1 MKTLNRYLLKEVVI
15 SFLLA
20 LGLIILVLLLND
32 IFYLTDIFISKKVP
46 LAVVLRVLLL
56 LLPSILALA
65 IPLAF
70 LAGLL
75 GGLTNLNADREI
87 EALRLLGVSPRQ
99 LLKPLLGLAM
109 ILCLVTMS
117 FTFWLAPRANYK
129 WLQTMVESV
138 LTRVNFQV
146 VPGQFNESFPAN
158 IIYIDGQDSLG
169 KWQGIFLYRKEEQE
183 EVQVVMAR
191 KGEMWPAPD
200 LKSAWLRLTDG
211 YSFRFNL
218 SQPETIAFDQFKRQE
233 QLVDLKNL
241 LPPVSLEKKYR
252 EKSLEELLAD
262 QRKIKAGRNKNRR
275 ELLAIQAELN
285 KRISLP
291 AACLVFVFLGL
302 GLGWRRWPGGRVGGY
317 GVSLIILVIY
327 YLLLVF
333 GQSQAE
339 AGRLAPQVGLWLPDF
354 LALVAGWLTYLS
366 ACREVEIGFCRR
378 IKNLVNVSKKRT
390 RNFTVSFTRPQRR
403 SSYQVFGL
411 SFHDRYILGKF
422 VPIYIYL
429 FLAVVLVLVVF
440 NFLTRWEMVR
450 KGQQPVY
457 LLFSFIWHKLP
468 EFASQAIQL
477 SALLAPILCLNF
489 LYRRNEIQALI
500 TSGLSFWRLT
510 APILVVAILLIP
522 LSFFLQDRLVV
533 RGNLEAEKIWSQL
546 AGRPVR
552 AFTFQNRYWLKSDNL
567 PGFLHYELS
576 SAERNSLHRL
586 LVFQIEEDSF
596 FKLKR
601 VIFSQMAKIGENNL
615 HLEKGWERD
624 VKSDNF
630 PFHKFDSLELS
641 WPEAQRQLVTEW
653 KEPSLMTWNELGQYG
668 RDLERS
674 GSPAL
679 SFKLEA
685 RSRVAWPFSAFV
697 LALLGVALAGL
708 SQKKIFVFPL
718 GLALGGAYLFW
729 QAVAAFRSLG
739 SADLLSPGLAAWSPI
754 VIFSLVGFYLFFRV
768 KT

>member
-15 SFLLA
+15 SFLIA
-20 LGLIILVLLLND
+20 LGLIILILLLND

-46 LAVVLRVLLL
+46 LAVVLRVLFL

-75 GGLTNLNADREI
+75 GGLTHLNADREI

-99 LLKPLLGLAM
+99 VLKPLLGLAM

-138 LTRVNFQV
+138 LTRVNFQL
-146 VPGQFNESFPAN
+146 VPGQFNESFPSN
-158 IIYIDGQDSLG
+158 VIYIDGQDSPG
-169 KWQGIFLYRKEEQE
+169 KWQGIFFYRKEEQE
-183 EVQVVMAR
+183 EVQVVTAR
-191 KGEMWPAPD
+191 EGEMWPAPD

-233 QLVDLKNL
+233 QLVDLKSL

-262 QRKIKAGRNKNRR
+262 RQKVKADRNKNRG
-275 ELLAIQAELN
+275 ELLAIQVELN
-285 KRISLP
+285 KRVSLP
-291 AACLVFVFLGL
+291 AACLVFVFLGV

-317 GVSLIILVIY
+317 GVSLVILVIY
-327 YLLLVF
+327 YFLLVF

-339 AGRLAPQVGLWLPDF
+339 AGRLAPPLGLWLPDF
-354 LALVAGWLTYLS
+354 LALVAGWLSYLS
-366 ACREVEIGFCRR
+366 ACREVEIRFCPR
-378 IKNLVNVSKKRT
+378 IKSLANVSKKRA
-390 RNFTVSFTRPQRR
+390 RNFTASSTRAQKR
-403 SSYQVFGL
+403 SSYQVFSL
-411 SFHDRYILGKF
+411 SFHDRYILSKF
-422 VPIYIYL
+422 VPIYAYL
-429 FLAVVLVLVVF
+429 FLALVLVLVVF
-440 NFLTRWEMVR
+440 NFLTRWEMAR
-450 KGQQPVY
+450 ENQQPVY
-457 LLFSFIWHKLP
+457 LLLSFIWHKLP
-468 EFASQAIQL
+468 EFTNQAMQL

-510 APILVVAILLIP
+510 TPILVVAILLIP

-546 AGRPVR
+546 ASRPVR
-552 AFTFQNRYWLKSDNL
+552 AFTFQNRYWIKNDDL

-576 SAERNSLHRL
+576 SAERHSLHRL
-586 LVFQIEEDSF
+586 LVFQIEEGSC

-630 PFHKFDSLELS
+630 AFYKFDSLELG
-641 WPEAQRQLVTEW
+641 WPEAQRQLVKEW
-653 KEPSLMTWNELGQYG
+653 KEPSLMTWKELGQYS
-668 RDLERS
+668 RDLEKS
-674 GSPAL
+674 GSSAL

-685 RSRVAWPFSAFV
+685 RSRVAWPFAVFV
-697 LALLGVALAGL
+697 LALLGVTLAGL

-718 GLALGGAYLFW
+718 GLALGSAYLFW

-739 SADLLSPGLAAWSPI
+739 GAGLLSPGLAAWSPLL
-754 VIFSLVGFYLFFRV
+754 IFSLMGFYLFFKV

>member
-20 LGLIILVLLLND
+20 LGLIILVLILND

-183 EVQVVMAR
+183 EVQVIMAS
-191 KGEMWPAPD
+191 KGEMWPTPD

-252 EKSLEELLAD
+252 EKSLEELLTDRQKVKAD
-262 QRKIKAGRNKNRR
+262 RNKNRR
-275 ELLAIQAELN
+275 ELLAIQVELN
-285 KRISLP
+285 KRVSLP
-291 AACLVFVFLGL
+291 VACLVFVFLGL
-302 GLGWRRWPGGRVGGY
+302 GLGWRRWPGGRAGGY
-317 GVSLIILVIY
+317 GVSLVILVIY
-327 YLLLVF
+327 YFLLVF

-339 AGRLAPQVGLWLPDF
+339 AGRLAPPLGLWLPDF

-366 ACREVEIGFCRR
+366 ACREVEIRFCPG
-378 IKNLVNVSKKRT
+378 IKSLANVSKKRA
-390 RNFTVSFTRPQRR
+390 RNFTASSTRPQKR

-411 SFHDRYILGKF
+411 NFRDRYILSKF
-422 VPIYIYL
+422 VPIYAYL
-429 FLAVVLVLVVF
+429 FLALVLVLVVF
-440 NFLTRWEMVR
+440 NFLTRWEIAR
-450 KGQQPVY
+450 ENQQPVY
-457 LLFSFIWHKLP
+457 LLLSFIWHKLP
-468 EFASQAIQL
+468 EFANQAIQL
-477 SALLAPILCLNF
+477 AALLAPILCLNF
-489 LYRRNEIQALI
+489 LYRRNEIQAMI
-500 TSGLSFWRLT
+500 TSGVSFWRLA
-510 APILVVAILLIP
+510 APVLGVAILIIP
-522 LSFFLQDRLVV
+522 ISFFLQDRLVV

-546 AGRPVR
+546 ADRPVR
-552 AFTFQNRYWLKSDNL
+552 AFTFQNRYWIKNDNL

-576 SAERNSLHRL
+576 SAEGNIFHRL
-586 LVFQIEEDSF
+586 LVFQIEEGSC

-601 VIFSQMAKIGENNL
+601 VIFSQMANIGENNL

-624 VKSDNF
+624 VKSDNLA
-630 PFHKFDSLELS
+630 FHKFDSLELG
-641 WPEAQRQLVTEW
+641 WPGAQRQLVKEW
-653 KEPSLMTWNELGQYG
+653 KEPSLMTWKELGQYS
-668 RDLERS
+668 RDLEKS
-674 GSPAL
+674 GSSAL

-685 RSRVAWPFSAFV
+685 RSRVAWPFSVFV

-718 GLALGGAYLFW
+718 GLALGGGYLFW
-729 QAVAAFRSLG
+729 QTVAAFRSLG
-739 SADLLSPGLAAWSPI
+739 HAGILNPGIAAWSPI
-754 VIFSLVGFYLFFRV
+754 AIFSLVGFYLFFRV